1 MAYVTNLRDAFS
13 FSFDILRVI
22 NFFKYVDI
30 ISDRMT
36 CNICDTNMSM
46 QKFATTIDGYIW
58 RCTSCKKLPILEN
71 IHTLK
76 I

>member
-22 NFFKYVDI
+22 KFFKYVDI
-30 ISDRMT
+30 ISDNMT
-36 CNICDTNMSM
+36 CNTVMAKNGHKIWIFVLFS
-46 QKFATTIDGYIW
+46 KF
-58 RCTSCKKLPILEN
+58 R
-71 IHTLK
+71 LK